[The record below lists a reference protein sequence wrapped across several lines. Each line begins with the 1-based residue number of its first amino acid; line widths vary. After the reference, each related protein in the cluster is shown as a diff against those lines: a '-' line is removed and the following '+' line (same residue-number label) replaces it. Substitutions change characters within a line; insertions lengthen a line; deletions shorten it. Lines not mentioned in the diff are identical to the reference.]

1 MLTPLQPLHLSGPLH
16 QRRNLLFRWRRGD
29 PAPRSLGSV
38 VYLWRKAST
47 NGNLN
52 HSGCHHRNALTY
64 GRRRRLRGRRL
75 CHLRLRRMKFEARLR
90 NVAVMASR

>member
-1 MLTPLQPLHLSGPLH
+1 MLTPPIPLHLSGPLH
-16 QRRNLLFRWRRGD
+16 QPRNLLFRWRRGD

-52 HSGCHHRNALTY
+52 HSGCRHRNALTY
-64 GRRRRLRGRRL
+64 GGDVSFGEGIYVP
-75 CHLRLRRMKFEARLR
+75 CAC
-90 NVAVMASR
+90 AG